1 MNPGAIA
8 HRNDGKFA
16 APMKAKEGIYVIAA
30 NNTIESI
37 CSDPSLHW
45 QKLWLYP
52 YKSVSGGVLTVNGA
66 TVSLGK
72 GGTDAAQTLT
82 DLRGAGTLATAT
94 LAGHN
99 FEEGMTVTIASAGE
113 AGYNGDFRIKNVTRD
128 TFDYVV
134 ATAITDSNPS
144 GTITAQRT
152 RYLPDALL
160 VTDTLGMI
168 YQLPDGMKM
177 RLSDVI
183 IYGTAGDGVF
193 YSFH

>member
-1 MNPGAIA
+1 MSQGAIA
-8 HRNDGKFA
+8 VRNDGKYA
-16 APMKAKEGIYVIAA
+16 APVKAKEGIYVIAA
-30 NNTIESI
+30 NNTIEAI
-37 CSDPSLHW
+37 CADHALHW

-52 YKSVSGGVLTVNGA
+52 FKSASGGVLTVNGA

-72 GGTDAAQTLT
+72 GGTEAAQTLT
-82 DLRGAGTLATAT
+82 ELRGAGTLVTAT

-99 FEEGMTVTIASAGE
+99 YEEGMTVTIASASE
-113 AGYNGDFRIKNVTRD
+113 SGYNGDFRIKNVTRN

-134 ATAITDSNPS
+134 AAAITDSNPT
-144 GTITAQRT
+144 GTITARRT
-152 RYLPDALL
+152 RYLPDQLL

-168 YQLPDGMKM
+168 YQLPDGMKG